1 MVLTYV
7 LSGFVILLIILL
19 IIQNYRKNVTYIV
32 SNIDNQKYLVYN
44 LKYKELAA
52 NTLAHVRTNLQRLC
66 ETLEKK
72 YPKDERLTNGAYK
85 T

>member
-7 LSGFVILLIILL
+7 LSAFVIILIILL
-19 IIQNYRKNVTYIV
+19 IIQNYRKNVAYVI

-52 NTLAHVRTNLQRLC
+52 LNR
-66 ETLEKK
+66 KIK
-72 YPKDERLTNGAYK
+72 
-85 T
+85 